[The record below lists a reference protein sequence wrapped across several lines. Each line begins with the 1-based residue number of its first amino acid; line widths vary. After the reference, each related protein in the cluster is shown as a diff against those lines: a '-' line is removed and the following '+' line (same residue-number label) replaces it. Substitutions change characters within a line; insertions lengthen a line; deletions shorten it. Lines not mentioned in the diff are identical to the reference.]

1 MQASRALHLG
11 GRGFRETQRLHC
23 WRDPHNFSACQD
35 VQGTF
40 CAAALQPHAIDAPQ
54 RKRWARRG
62 TNKWPSAHSHTYS
75 ASWSSSCSRVPFN
88 FEPPYAVEAPP
99 RQNAPR
105 RPRRYQTT
113 KIRSA
118 AELETNLE
126 KMGKDLGKRVLDA
139 LFHRDRLTKRELTEV
154 GILQFISTTAW
165 KALWGKAADSLERSN
180 DREDEYMIVDSV
192 PLVNQF
198 VSVPANLG
206 ALDCA
211 ALMAGVVA
219 GILVCARR
227 PIRYR
232 RDSPIRHRRDSPLTP
247 RRTAPTSLRSVPRI
261 LERKEGPCSSFG

>member
-1 MQASRALHLG
+1 MG
-11 GRGFRETQRLHC
+11 
-23 WRDPHNFSACQD
+23 
-35 VQGTF
+35 
-40 CAAALQPHAIDAPQ
+40 
-54 RKRWARRG
+54 
-62 TNKWPSAHSHTYS
+62 
-75 ASWSSSCSRVPFN
+75 
-88 FEPPYAVEAPP
+88 PP
-99 RQNAPR
+99 RDKQVALSTFSYVFSELVQ
-105 RPRRYQTT
+105 YQTT

-165 KALWGKAADSLERSN
+165 KALWGKAADSLERST
-180 DREDEYMIVDSV
+180 DREDEYMIVDSA

-219 GILVCARR
+219 GILDGAYFAAKCTAHPREEGGTVFLIRIGHDEAEEQKEPELAEMR
-227 PIRYR
+227 PVLPVADRA
-232 RDSPIRHRRDSPLTP
+232 L
-247 RRTAPTSLRSVPRI
+247 A
-261 LERKEGPCSSFG
+261 

>member
-1 MQASRALHLG
+1 
-11 GRGFRETQRLHC
+11 
-23 WRDPHNFSACQD
+23 
-35 VQGTF
+35 
-40 CAAALQPHAIDAPQ
+40 
-54 RKRWARRG
+54 
-62 TNKWPSAHSHTYS
+62 
-75 ASWSSSCSRVPFN
+75 
-88 FEPPYAVEAPP
+88 
-99 RQNAPR
+99 
-105 RPRRYQTT
+105 
-113 KIRSA
+113 
-118 AELETNLE
+118 
-126 KMGKDLGKRVLDA
+126 MGKDLGKRVLDA